1 MVLVT
6 HSIGVQGFR
15 FRFQRGVGQKLD
27 GVDPKLFGR
36 LVRNTKKQTDLGW
49 LGGHS
54 FKLSFNL
61 VTHMGAEGR

>member
-1 MVLVT
+1 MMGMDIV
-6 HSIGVQGFR
+6 
-15 FRFQRGVGQKLD
+15 RFQHGVGQKLD

-61 VTHMGAEGR
+61 VTGGFPPDMGRGH